1 MYNKIKLHIEMYDIL
16 GKVVN
21 GNLELFKDNLVLV
34 PSFFIYKKLFQIYL
48 NIFYLIKN
56 KNSKINNIYEDWE

>member
-1 MYNKIKLHIEMYDIL
+1 MYDIL